1 MRLILG
7 FLGLVGAA
15 LALTLSASAAAPN
28 WQTRVTR
35 TADGAF
41 LVGNPNARVKLVEY
55 MSYTCPHCAAFSR
68 ESAAVLRG
76 QMIKSGTV
84 SLEER
89 NLVRDQLDLAAALL
103 ARCAGPAGF
112 DKLSTAFFAQQDT
125 WLPAGIQFEQAN
137 GFIALRRAHSVRV
150 HGLIIENR
158 AQRIVIERQARKPEP
173 VLAHGGKHPAIHVMV
188 MAPHALQCPARW
200 RGSGFLY
207 QTRAH
212 LEKGDNTGQMTRR
225 HMTVAG

>member
-7 FLGLVGAA
+7 FLTALGAA

-28 WQTRVTR
+28 WQTHVTR
-35 TADGAF
+35 LPDGAF
-41 LVGNPNARVKLVEY
+41 LVGNPNAKVKLVEY

-76 QMIKSGTV
+76 RMIRSGTV

-89 NLVRDQLDLAAALL
+89 NLVRDQLDLGAALL

-125 WLPAGIQFEQAN
+125 WLPAGVQFEQTNGQRMAMYPKMARIKAGADGAGLTAIARAN
-137 GFIALRRAHSVRV
+137 GMTQAQIDACFASEAGLQPIMAMLEKVPAGITGTPGFIV
-150 HGLIIENR
+150 N
-158 AQRIVIERQARKPEP
+158 
-173 VLAHGGKHPAIHVMV
+173 GKVQDKV
-188 MAPHALQCPARW
+188 FDW
-200 RGSGFLY
+200 
-207 QTRAH
+207 AH
-212 LEKGDNTGQMTRR
+212 LEPILRA
-225 HMTVAG
+225 AGAR

>member
-1 MRLILG
+1 MRLIVG
-7 FLGLVGAA
+7 FIALIGAMLSVS
-15 LALTLSASAAAPN
+15 LAADAAAPN
-28 WQTRVTR
+28 WQARVTR
-35 TADGAF
+35 TADGGF
-41 LVGNPNARVKLVEY
+41 LIGNPAAKVKLVEY

-137 GFIALRRAHSVRV
+137 GQRMAMYPKMARLKAGADGAGLTAIARANGMSQAQIDACFASDA
-150 HGLIIENR
+150 GL
-158 AQRIVIERQARKPEP
+158 QP
-173 VLAHGGKHPAIHVMV
+173 V
-188 MAPHALQCPARW
+188 MAMLEKVPAGITGTPGFIVNGKLQDKIFDW
-200 RGSGFLY
+200 
-207 QTRAH
+207 AH
-212 LEKGDNTGQMTRR
+212 LEPILRA
-225 HMTVAG
+225 AGAR